1 MLSSRDENFDK
12 LFQVRPWSVSLE
24 AKRIYCVFVT
34 DVFLYHSRLIWLV
47 REFTVWAQYVEV
59 ACKVVVWHLVKS
71 SKKNNE
77 VHMVKE
83 NELYPCVVTNV
94 KYICAQYKQKI
105 LMEFSQDK
113 KTST

>member
-1 MLSSRDENFDK
+1 MFL
-12 LFQVRPWSVSLE
+12 
-24 AKRIYCVFVT
+24 
-34 DVFLYHSRLIWLV
+34 LYHSRLIWLV

-59 ACKVVVWHLVKS
+59 ASKVLVWYVVKS
-71 SKKNNE
+71 SKKNYE

-83 NELYPCVVTNV
+83 NALYPCVVTNV

-105 LMEFSQDK
+105 FMEFSQAM